1 MADTPGLQRAHALDK
16 DDTIH
21 GVEERVKARFP
32 DADDA
37 LVHDEAV
44 AAVEKFADAP
54 VKDFVDIIAEREAR
68 ARVQGSRGV

>member
-1 MADTPGLQRAHALDK
+1 MTQRTEGFDK
-16 DDTIH
+16 DETIA

-32 DADDA
+32 DAEPA
-37 LVHDEAV
+37 VVHDEAV

-68 ARVQGSRGV
+68 ARVEDATTEA